1 MNLVKQLPLRG
12 IAMILIAVALM
23 LGAWGVYSVTS
34 DNSSSAPKT
43 STAEASEQ
51 TPAEKS
57 APQAPAASDTP
68 TTSDAP
74 GESAAPAEKAPAD
87 KPADKPAADKPAADK
102 PAAERP
108 VPVRVLNNSTVQGL
122 AAQVADTLRSHGIDV
137 VEVGNLPDA
146 VVPETTVFY
155 PAGHQA
161 QAQKIADQLHAVIA
175 QHDNPDIV
183 VVTVQ

>member
-1 MNLVKQLPLRG
+1 
-12 IAMILIAVALM
+12 MILIAVALM

-34 DNSSSAPKT
+34 DNASSAPKT

-68 TTSDAP
+68 AASDAP

-87 KPADKPAADKPAADK
+87 KPADKPAADKPAADKPAADK

>member
-1 MNLVKQLPLRG
+1 
-12 IAMILIAVALM
+12 MILIAVALM

-43 STAEASEQ
+43 STAETSEQ

-57 APQAPAASDTP
+57 APQAPAVSDTP
-68 TTSDAP
+68 AASEAP

-87 KPADKPAADKPAADK
+87 KPADK

-146 VVPETTVFY
+146 VVPQTTVFY

>member
-1 MNLVKQLPLRG
+1 
-12 IAMILIAVALM
+12 MILIAVALM
-23 LGAWGVYSVTS
+23 LGAWGVYSVTA

-43 STAEASEQ
+43 STTETSEQ

-57 APQAPAASDTP
+57 APQTPAVSDIP
-68 TTSDAP
+68 ATSDAP
-74 GESAAPAEKAPAD
+74 GESAAPVEKAP
-87 KPADKPAADKPAADK
+87 PADKPAADKPAD
-102 PAAERP
+102 ERP
-108 VPVRVLNNSTVQGL
+108 VPVRVLNNSMVQGL
-122 AAQVADTLRSHGIDV
+122 AAQVADTLRGHGMDV

-146 VVPETTVFY
+146 VVPQTTVFY

>member
-1 MNLVKQLPLRG
+1 MDLVKQLPLRG

-43 STAEASEQ
+43 STTETSEQ

-57 APQAPAASDTP
+57 APQAPAVSDTP
-68 TTSDAP
+68 AASDAP

-87 KPADKPAADKPAADK
+87 KPADKPAADK

-146 VVPETTVFY
+146 VVPQTTVFY

>member
-1 MNLVKQLPLRG
+1 
-12 IAMILIAVALM
+12 MILIAVALM

-43 STAEASEQ
+43 STAETSEQ

-57 APQAPAASDTP
+57 APQAPAVSDTP
-68 TTSDAP
+68 APSDAP
-74 GESAAPAEKAPAD
+74 SESAVPAEKAPAD
-87 KPADKPAADKPAADK
+87 KPADK

-146 VVPETTVFY
+146 VVPQTTVFY

-161 QAQKIADQLHAVIA
+161 QAQKIADQLHAAIA

>member
-1 MNLVKQLPLRG
+1 
-12 IAMILIAVALM
+12 MILIAVALM
-23 LGAWGVYSVTS
+23 LGAWGAYSVTS

-43 STAEASEQ
+43 STTETSEQ

-57 APQAPAASDTP
+57 APQAPAVSDTP
-68 TTSDAP
+68 AASDAP

-87 KPADKPAADKPAADK
+87 KPADKPAADK

-146 VVPETTVFY
+146 VVPQTTVFY

-161 QAQKIADQLHAVIA
+161 QAQKIADQLHAAIA

>member
-1 MNLVKQLPLRG
+1 
-12 IAMILIAVALM
+12 MILIAVALM

-43 STAEASEQ
+43 STTETSEQ

-68 TTSDAP
+68 APSDAP
-74 GESAAPAEKAPAD
+74 SESAAPAEKAPAD
-87 KPADKPAADKPAADK
+87 KPADK

-161 QAQKIADQLHAVIA
+161 QAQKIADQLHAAIA

>member
-1 MNLVKQLPLRG
+1 
-12 IAMILIAVALM
+12 MILIAVALM

-43 STAEASEQ
+43 STTETSEQ

-57 APQAPAASDTP
+57 APQAPAVSDTP
-68 TTSDAP
+68 APSDAP

-87 KPADKPAADKPAADK
+87 KPADKPAADK

-122 AAQVADTLRSHGIDV
+122 AAQVADTLRGHGIDV

-146 VVPETTVFY
+146 VVPQTTVFY

>member
-1 MNLVKQLPLRG
+1 
-12 IAMILIAVALM
+12 MILIAVALM

-43 STAEASEQ
+43 STAETSEQ

-57 APQAPAASDTP
+57 APQAPAVSDTP
-68 TTSDAP
+68 APSDAP
-74 GESAAPAEKAPAD
+74 SESAAPAEKAPAD
-87 KPADKPAADKPAADK
+87 KPADK

-161 QAQKIADQLHAVIA
+161 QAQKIADQLHAAIA

>member
-1 MNLVKQLPLRG
+1 
-12 IAMILIAVALM
+12 MILIAVALM

-43 STAEASEQ
+43 STAETSEQ

-57 APQAPAASDTP
+57 APQAPAVSDTP
-68 TTSDAP
+68 AASDAP
-74 GESAAPAEKAPAD
+74 GESAAPAEKTP
-87 KPADKPAADKPAADK
+87 ADKPAADK

-146 VVPETTVFY
+146 VVPQTTVFY

>member
-1 MNLVKQLPLRG
+1 
-12 IAMILIAVALM
+12 MILIAVALM

-43 STAEASEQ
+43 STAETSEQ

-57 APQAPAASDTP
+57 APQAPAVSDTP
-68 TTSDAP
+68 APSDAP
-74 GESAAPAEKAPAD
+74 SESAAPAEKAPAD
-87 KPADKPAADKPAADK
+87 KPADKPAADKPAAD
-102 PAAERP
+102 RP

-161 QAQKIADQLHAVIA
+161 QAQKIADQLHAAIA

>member
-1 MNLVKQLPLRG
+1 MDLVKQLPLRG

-43 STAEASEQ
+43 STAETSEQ

-57 APQAPAASDTP
+57 PPQAPAVSDTP
-68 TTSDAP
+68 APSDAP
-74 GESAAPAEKAPAD
+74 VESAAPAEKAPAD
-87 KPADKPAADKPAADK
+87 KPADKPAADK

-146 VVPETTVFY
+146 VVPQTTVFY

>member
-1 MNLVKQLPLRG
+1 
-12 IAMILIAVALM
+12 MILIAVALM

-43 STAEASEQ
+43 STTETSEQ

-57 APQAPAASDTP
+57 APQAPAVSDTP
-68 TTSDAP
+68 AASDAP
-74 GESAAPAEKAPAD
+74 GESAVPVEKA
-87 KPADKPAADKPAADK
+87 PADKPAADKPAADK

-122 AAQVADTLRSHGIDV
+122 AAQVADTLRGLGIDV

-146 VVPETTVFY
+146 VVPQTTVFY

-161 QAQKIADQLHAVIA
+161 QAQKIADQLHAAIA

>member
-1 MNLVKQLPLRG
+1 
-12 IAMILIAVALM
+12 MILIAVALM

-43 STAEASEQ
+43 STTETSEQ

-57 APQAPAASDTP
+57 APQAPAVSDTP
-68 TTSDAP
+68 AASDAP

-87 KPADKPAADKPAADK
+87 KPADKPAADK

-146 VVPETTVFY
+146 VVPQTTVFY

>member
-1 MNLVKQLPLRG
+1 MDLVKQLPLRG

-43 STAEASEQ
+43 STAETSEQ

-57 APQAPAASDTP
+57 APQAPAVSDTP
-68 TTSDAP
+68 AASDAP

-87 KPADKPAADKPAADK
+87 KPADKPAADK

-146 VVPETTVFY
+146 VVPQTTVFY

-161 QAQKIADQLHAVIA
+161 QAQKIADQLHAAIA

>member
-1 MNLVKQLPLRG
+1 
-12 IAMILIAVALM
+12 MILIAVALM

-68 TTSDAP
+68 AASDAP

-87 KPADKPAADKPAADK
+87 KPADKPAADK

>member
-1 MNLVKQLPLRG
+1 
-12 IAMILIAVALM
+12 MILIAVALM

-43 STAEASEQ
+43 STTETSEQ

-68 TTSDAP
+68 ASSDAP
-74 GESAAPAEKAPAD
+74 GEKAPAD
-87 KPADKPAADKPAADK
+87 KPAES

-146 VVPETTVFY
+146 VVPQTTVFY

>member
-1 MNLVKQLPLRG
+1 MV
-12 IAMILIAVALM
+12 LIAVALM

-43 STAEASEQ
+43 STAETSEQ

-68 TTSDAP
+68 VPSDAP
-74 GESAAPAEKAPAD
+74 SESAAPAEKAPAD
-87 KPADKPAADKPAADK
+87 KPAESPAAD
-102 PAAERP
+102 RP

-161 QAQKIADQLHAVIA
+161 QAQKIADQLHAAIA

>member
-1 MNLVKQLPLRG
+1 
-12 IAMILIAVALM
+12 MILIAVALM

-43 STAEASEQ
+43 STTETSEQ

-68 TTSDAP
+68 APSDAP

-87 KPADKPAADKPAADK
+87 KPADK

-161 QAQKIADQLHAVIA
+161 QAQKIADQLHAAIA

>member
-1 MNLVKQLPLRG
+1 MDLVKQLPLRG

-43 STAEASEQ
+43 STAETSEQ

-68 TTSDAP
+68 APSDAP

-87 KPADKPAADKPAADK
+87 KPADK

-146 VVPETTVFY
+146 VVPQTTVFY

>member
-68 TTSDAP
+68 AASDAP

-87 KPADKPAADKPAADK
+87 KPADN

>member
-1 MNLVKQLPLRG
+1 
-12 IAMILIAVALM
+12 MILIAVALM

-43 STAEASEQ
+43 STAETSEQ

-68 TTSDAP
+68 AASAAP
-74 GESAAPAEKAPAD
+74 GEFAAPGEKAPAD
-87 KPADKPAADKPAADK
+87 KPADKPAADK

-161 QAQKIADQLHAVIA
+161 QAQKIADQLHAAIA

>member
-1 MNLVKQLPLRG
+1 MDLVKQLPLRG

-34 DNSSSAPKT
+34 DNSSSTPKT
-43 STAEASEQ
+43 STAETPEQ

-57 APQAPAASDTP
+57 APQAPAVSDTP
-68 TTSDAP
+68 AASDAP
-74 GESAAPAEKAPAD
+74 GESAAPAEKTP
-87 KPADKPAADKPAADK
+87 ADKPAADK

-146 VVPETTVFY
+146 VVPQTTVFY

>member
-1 MNLVKQLPLRG
+1 
-12 IAMILIAVALM
+12 MILIAVALM

-43 STAEASEQ
+43 STTETSEQ

-68 TTSDAP
+68 APSDAP
-74 GESAAPAEKAPAD
+74 GESAAPAEKAPAN
-87 KPADKPAADKPAADK
+87 KPADKPAADK

-161 QAQKIADQLHAVIA
+161 QAQKIADQLHAAIA

>member
-1 MNLVKQLPLRG
+1 
-12 IAMILIAVALM
+12 MILIAVALM

-43 STAEASEQ
+43 STTETSEQ

-57 APQAPAASDTP
+57 APQAPAVSDTP
-68 TTSDAP
+68 ATSDAP

-87 KPADKPAADKPAADK
+87 KPADK

-146 VVPETTVFY
+146 VVPQTTVFY

-161 QAQKIADQLHAVIA
+161 QAQKIADQLHAAIA

>member
-1 MNLVKQLPLRG
+1 
-12 IAMILIAVALM
+12 MILIAVALM

-43 STAEASEQ
+43 STAETSEQ

-57 APQAPAASDTP
+57 APQAPAVSDTP
-68 TTSDAP
+68 VPSDAP
-74 GESAAPAEKAPAD
+74 SESAAPAEKAPAD
-87 KPADKPAADKPAADK
+87 KPADK

-122 AAQVADTLRSHGIDV
+122 AAQVTDTLRSHGIDV

-146 VVPETTVFY
+146 VVPQTTVFY

>member
-1 MNLVKQLPLRG
+1 
-12 IAMILIAVALM
+12 MILIAVALM

-43 STAEASEQ
+43 STAETSEQ

-57 APQAPAASDTP
+57 APQAPAVSDTP
-68 TTSDAP
+68 AASDAP

-87 KPADKPAADKPAADK
+87 KPADK

-122 AAQVADTLRSHGIDV
+122 AAQVADTLRGHGIDV

-146 VVPETTVFY
+146 VVPQTTVFY

>member
-1 MNLVKQLPLRG
+1 
-12 IAMILIAVALM
+12 MILIAVALM

-43 STAEASEQ
+43 STAETSEQ

-57 APQAPAASDTP
+57 APQAPAVSDTP
-68 TTSDAP
+68 AASDAP

-87 KPADKPAADKPAADK
+87 KPADK

-146 VVPETTVFY
+146 VVPQTTVFY

-161 QAQKIADQLHAVIA
+161 QAQKIADQLHAAIA

>member
-1 MNLVKQLPLRG
+1 
-12 IAMILIAVALM
+12 MILIAVALM

-43 STAEASEQ
+43 STTETSEQ

-68 TTSDAP
+68 APSDAP
-74 GESAAPAEKAPAD
+74 SESAAPAEEAPAD
-87 KPADKPAADKPAADK
+87 KPADK

-161 QAQKIADQLHAVIA
+161 QAQKIADQLHAAIA

>member
-1 MNLVKQLPLRG
+1 
-12 IAMILIAVALM
+12 MILIAVALM

-43 STAEASEQ
+43 STAETSEQ

-68 TTSDAP
+68 APSDAP
-74 GESAAPAEKAPAD
+74 GESAAPAEKTPAD
-87 KPADKPAADKPAADK
+87 KPADK

-146 VVPETTVFY
+146 VVPQTTVFY

>member
-1 MNLVKQLPLRG
+1 
-12 IAMILIAVALM
+12 MILIAVALM

-43 STAEASEQ
+43 STTETSEQ

-57 APQAPAASDTP
+57 APQAPAVSDTP
-68 TTSDAP
+68 ATSDAP

-87 KPADKPAADKPAADK
+87 KPADKPAADK

-146 VVPETTVFY
+146 VVPQTTVFY

>member
-1 MNLVKQLPLRG
+1 MDLVKQLPLRG

-43 STAEASEQ
+43 STAETSEQ

-57 APQAPAASDTP
+57 APQAPAVSDTP
-68 TTSDAP
+68 VPSDAP
-74 GESAAPAEKAPAD
+74 SESAAPAEKAPAD
-87 KPADKPAADKPAADK
+87 KPADK

-122 AAQVADTLRSHGIDV
+122 AAQVTDTLRSHGIDV

-146 VVPETTVFY
+146 VVPQTTVFY

>member
-1 MNLVKQLPLRG
+1 MDLVKQLPLRG

-43 STAEASEQ
+43 STTETSEQ

-57 APQAPAASDTP
+57 APQAPAVSDTP
-68 TTSDAP
+68 ATSDAP

-87 KPADKPAADKPAADK
+87 KPADK

-146 VVPETTVFY
+146 VVPQTTVFY

>member
-1 MNLVKQLPLRG
+1 
-12 IAMILIAVALM
+12 MILIAVALM
-23 LGAWGVYSVTS
+23 LGAWGVYSITS

-43 STAEASEQ
+43 STAETSEQ

-57 APQAPAASDTP
+57 APQAPAVSDTP
-68 TTSDAP
+68 APFDAP

-87 KPADKPAADKPAADK
+87 KPADK

-161 QAQKIADQLHAVIA
+161 QAQKIADQLHAAIA

>member
-1 MNLVKQLPLRG
+1 
-12 IAMILIAVALM
+12 MILIAVALM

-43 STAEASEQ
+43 STAETSEQ

-57 APQAPAASDTP
+57 APQAPAVSDTP
-68 TTSDAP
+68 ATSDAP

-87 KPADKPAADKPAADK
+87 KPADKPAADK

-146 VVPETTVFY
+146 VVPQTTVFY

>member
-1 MNLVKQLPLRG
+1 MDLVKQLPLRG

-43 STAEASEQ
+43 STTETSEQ

-68 TTSDAP
+68 APSDAP

-87 KPADKPAADKPAADK
+87 KPADK

-146 VVPETTVFY
+146 VVPQTTVFY

>member
-1 MNLVKQLPLRG
+1 MDLVKQLPLRG

-43 STAEASEQ
+43 STAETSEQ

-68 TTSDAP
+68 APSDAP

-87 KPADKPAADKPAADK
+87 KPADK

-161 QAQKIADQLHAVIA
+161 QAQKIADQLHAAIA

>member
-1 MNLVKQLPLRG
+1 
-12 IAMILIAVALM
+12 MILIAVALM

-43 STAEASEQ
+43 STTETSEQ

-57 APQAPAASDTP
+57 APQAPAVSGTP
-68 TTSDAP
+68 APSDAP
-74 GESAAPAEKAPAD
+74 SESAAPAEKAPAD
-87 KPADKPAADKPAADK
+87 KPADK

-161 QAQKIADQLHAVIA
+161 QAQKIADQLHAAIA

>member
-1 MNLVKQLPLRG
+1 
-12 IAMILIAVALM
+12 MILIAVALM

-43 STAEASEQ
+43 STAETSEQ

-68 TTSDAP
+68 APSDAP
-74 GESAAPAEKAPAD
+74 GESAAPAEKAPAN
-87 KPADKPAADKPAADK
+87 KPADKPAADK

-161 QAQKIADQLHAVIA
+161 QAQKIADQLHAAIA

>member
-1 MNLVKQLPLRG
+1 MDLVKQLPLRG

-43 STAEASEQ
+43 STAETSEQ

-57 APQAPAASDTP
+57 APQAPAVSDTP
-68 TTSDAP
+68 AASDAP
-74 GESAAPAEKAPAD
+74 GESAAPVEKAPAD
-87 KPADKPAADKPAADK
+87 KPADKPAADKPAD
-102 PAAERP
+102 ERP

-146 VVPETTVFY
+146 VVPQTTVFY